1 MKYFLTLMSVLLLAS
16 CSVQK
21 KHRRSQSRNY
31 NQCWCVDPLGGAE
44 WCCSGKA
51 PKYMTPYKHKKGF
64 VKAKF

>member
-16 CSVQK
+16 CSVQN

-44 WCCSGKA
+44 WCCSGPS

-64 VKAKF
+64 VRAKF